1 MKRIFPPLCFLQLL
15 PFAVSEAMSLRAAA
29 SGPPGEAP
37 GRAQGADSGPC
48 RTEMHQSKEC
58 QRGETEQEKA
68 SCLRPLPCAGPAC
81 PAAGSVTLSICP
93 RNECPSLLR
102 AWEQRH
108 ADQEGEVVSAGH
120 SPGSH
125 PDSSSLTATNS
136 SGR

>member
-15 PFAVSEAMSLRAAA
+15 PFAVSETTSLRAAA

-37 GRAQGADSGPC
+37 GRARGADSGP
-48 RTEMHQSKEC
+48 RWTEMHQSKQC

-68 SCLRPLPCAGPAC
+68 SCLRPLPSAGPAC
-81 PAAGSVTLSICP
+81 LAAGSVTLSICP
-93 RNECPSLLR
+93 RNERPLLLR

-108 ADQEGEVVSAGH
+108 ADQEGEVVPMGH
-120 SPGSH
+120 GPGSH
-125 PDSSSLTATNS
+125 PDSSSLTPTNS